1 MLFGKDTADSGFAL
15 VALVLSALVGLL
27 VAGLGSFAIVVA
39 GTAKPSEPVNKPLI
53 TYNSP

>member
-1 MLFGKDTADSGFAL
+1 MAFGRDSGDAGFAL
-15 VALVLSALVGLL
+15 IALLLSGLLGLL

-39 GTAKPSEPVNKPLI
+39 GTAKPSEPVNRPLI